1 MLTTRPLPGESLLD
15 ARRRLEGLEAAT
27 SPAQQPDRGVDVSD
41 RLGKSLG
48 IADSPFLT
56 AEEAA
61 RYLRFDVTAADPVH
75 AFRRWAAR
83 WAIPIRRRGRVLLVE
98 RRVLDLAL
106 QR

>member
-1 MLTTRPLPGESLLD
+1 MLTKGFESS
-15 ARRRLEGLEAAT
+15 A
-27 SPAQQPDRGVDVSD
+27 SPAQQADRGIDVAD
-41 RLGKSLG
+41 RARESLG

-83 WAIPIRRRGRVLLVE
+83 WAVPIRRRGRVLLVE
-98 RRVLDLAL
+98 RRVLDSAL
-106 QR
+106 GR